1 MADSVNAATS
11 GPPQGAE
18 DVAAASGQAKGDGG
32 SGGEASS
39 SAKDMVASMC
49 SAAAFVEA
57 GMQDA
62 EEDSCSICLDNF
74 TDDEPPTVRPVATQ
88 CLLGTWCGFS

>member
-1 MADSVNAATS
+1 MAGSVSVKTS
-11 GPPQGAE
+11 GPSQDA
-18 DVAAASGQAKGDGG
+18 DNVAAPSGPANRDGD
-32 SGGEASS
+32 SAGEASS
-39 SAKDMVASMC
+39 TAKDMVASMC

-74 TDDEPPTVRPVATQ
+74 TDDEPPTVRLVVPLP
-88 CLLGTWCGFS
+88 CLETCMV